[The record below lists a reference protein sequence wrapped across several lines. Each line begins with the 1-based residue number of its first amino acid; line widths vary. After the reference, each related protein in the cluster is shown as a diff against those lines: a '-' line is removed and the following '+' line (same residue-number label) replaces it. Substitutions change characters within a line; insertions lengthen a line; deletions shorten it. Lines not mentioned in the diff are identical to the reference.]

1 MNIISN
7 IIYSFILGL
16 SGAMMPGPVLAVT
29 ITETLKRGFMAA
41 VFIVL
46 GHSLLEFFTVILLSL
61 GVGTVLNNTIAVGI
75 IGIVGGGVLLWMTIG
90 ILKESGV
97 GNFDLAGI
105 VLLALSI
112 HAVLLTLNS
121 YDALKEIF
129 IRPMVLINRPL
140 TLFGILG
147 VLLSSV
153 ILWMRLSRKKGEIF
167 AEEVNLSEVKSES
180 RMAPFNLGVVIS
192 LSNPY
197 WTFWWL
203 TVGLKLVSDA
213 IPGGVPIVSAIY
225 FGHILSDFAW
235 YCLVGAFVVFGREL
249 LSTGAYRWMLAVCG
263 AFLLRFGPYFIYSG
277 GRFLLSV

>member
-1 MNIISN
+1 MNIVSN

-46 GHSLLEFFTVILLSL
+46 GHSVLELFTVILLSL
-61 GVGTVLNNTIAVGI
+61 GVGTVLNNTIAAGI
-75 IGIVGGGVLLWMTIG
+75 IGLIGGGVLLWMTTG
-90 ILKESGV
+90 ILKESGLRI
-97 GNFDLAGI
+97 FDLPVV

-121 YDALKEIF
+121 YEALKEIF
-129 IRPMVLINRPL
+129 IKPVVLINRPL
-140 TLFGILG
+140 MLVGLLG
-147 VLLSSV
+147 VVVSSV
-153 ILWMRLSRKKGEIF
+153 ILWLRLARKRGGI
-167 AEEVNLSEVKSES
+167 EEVNLSEVKSER
-180 RMAPFNLGVVIS
+180 RMTPFNLGVVIS

-213 IPGGVPIVSAIY
+213 TAGGVPIISAIY
-225 FGHILSDFAW
+225 FGHILADFAW

-277 GRFLLSV
+277 GRFLLSL

>member
-1 MNIISN
+1 
-7 IIYSFILGL
+7 
-16 SGAMMPGPVLAVT
+16 MMPGPVLAVT

-46 GHSLLEFFTVILLSL
+46 GHSLLELFTVILLSF

-97 GNFDLAGI
+97 RNFDLPVI

-129 IRPMVLINRPL
+129 IRPMVLINKPL
-140 TLFGILG
+140 MLLGILG
-147 VLLSSV
+147 VLLSIV

-167 AEEVNLSEVKSES
+167 AEEVNLSEVKPES

-197 WTFWWL
+197 WIFWWL

-235 YCLVGAFVVFGREL
+235 YCLVGVFVVFGREL

>member
-1 MNIISN
+1 
-7 IIYSFILGL
+7 
-16 SGAMMPGPVLAVT
+16 MMPGPVLAVT

-46 GHSLLEFFTVILLSL
+46 GHSLLELFTVILLSL
-61 GVGTVLNNTIAVGI
+61 GVGTVLNNTIAAGI
-75 IGIVGGGVLLWMTIG
+75 IGIVGGGVLLWMTAG
-90 ILKESGV
+90 MLKESGLR
-97 GNFDLAGI
+97 NFDLP
-105 VLLALSI
+105 VVVVLALSI

-121 YDALKEIF
+121 YKALEEIF
-129 IRPMVLINRPL
+129 VRPVVLINRPL
-140 TLFGILG
+140 LLVGILG
-147 VLLSSV
+147 VLVSSV
-153 ILWMRLSRKKGEIF
+153 ILWMRLARERDEI
-167 AEEVNLSEVKSES
+167 EGVNLSGIKSKR
-180 RMAPFNLGVVIS
+180 RMTPFNLGVVIS

-213 IPGGVPIVSAIY
+213 LPGGVLIVSAIY

-277 GRFLLSV
+277 GRFLFSV